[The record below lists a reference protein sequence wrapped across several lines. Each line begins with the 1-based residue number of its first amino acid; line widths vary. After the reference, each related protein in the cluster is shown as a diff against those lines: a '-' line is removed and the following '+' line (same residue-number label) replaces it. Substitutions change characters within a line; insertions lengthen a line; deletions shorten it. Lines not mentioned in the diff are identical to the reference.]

1 MARVTI
7 TPSRLISGGV
17 AFAPVA
23 AQVDG
28 NAFPNTGNQLFYVNN
43 GSGGSVVVTVRT
55 PLTVGGIAVE
65 EVTKTLLTTEE
76 WVFGV
81 FPTHIFNQANG
92 EVWID
97 YDSIT
102 SVTIQVFTQ

>member
-7 TPSRLISGGV
+7 TPSPMIVGGV
-17 AFAPVA
+17 AFSPVA
-23 AQVDG
+23 VEADG
-28 NAFPNTGNQLFYVNN
+28 NAFPNTGNQLFYIKN
-43 GSGGSVVVTVRT
+43 GNGATLTIIIQT
-55 PLTVGGIAVE
+55 PLTVGGIAVA
-65 EVTKTLLTTEE
+65 EVTKALLTTEE

-81 FPTHIFNQANG
+81 FPQHIFNQSNG

-97 YDSIT
+97 YDISA

>member
-7 TPSRLISGGV
+7 VPSQMIPGGV
-17 AFAPVA
+17 AFSPVA
-23 AQVDG
+23 AEIDG

-43 GSGGSVVVTVRT
+43 GGGGSVILTIQT
-55 PLTVGGIAVE
+55 PLTIEGLAVA

-76 WVFGV
+76 WVFGT
-81 FPTHIFNQANG
+81 FPTHIFNQSNG

-97 YDSIT
+97 YDGVT

>member
-7 TPSRLISGGV
+7 TPSQLVVGGV
-17 AFAPVA
+17 AFSPVA
-23 AQVDG
+23 AQTDG

-43 GSGGSVVVTVRT
+43 GGGGSVVLTIQTPFTAGGLALAEATRT
-55 PLTVGGIAVE
+55 LAAGE
-65 EVTKTLLTTEE
+65 EY
-76 WVFGV
+76 VFGV
-81 FPTHIFNQANG
+81 FPTHLFNQSNG

-97 YDSIT
+97 YDGVT